1 MWVVL
6 GLGESAA
13 GGAGIN
19 LQGDLLVCV
28 GVYLALFD
36 Q

>member
-28 GVYLALFD
+28 VGRGFFN
-36 Q
+36 